1 MPEPIN
7 KLSISLAWLRA
18 AGQCECTSPECGH
31 DGRCP
36 KKLQWKSRGKN
47 EPGGWDTR
55 MKNPK
60 GPDRAENWEILC
72 IDCFKKTGGDTA
84 H

>member
-7 KLSISLAWLRA
+7 KLSISMAWLRA
-18 AGQCECTSPECGH
+18 MGQCECTAGDHGH
-31 DGRCP
+31 EGRCP
-36 KKLQWKSRGKN
+36 NKLNWKSRSKK

-55 MKNPK
+55 MKNPA

-72 IDCFKKTGGDTA
+72 IDCFEKSGGQKS
-84 H
+84 